1 MSVRTHEPWDEQ
13 YLANQ
18 VASQKRFAWDLE
30 RDFDW
35 KGGVDVTKPCLPLD
49 HDAVAFPGV
58 SLEQRLALSQFFG
71 LLVNSAI
78 AEMEAVILR
87 LKEVAWASPL
97 RNFPVNPEMEE
108 LGELF
113 FIEEIKHARAFFR
126 YNDRFCSQMGID
138 REAMDTI
145 LPKAWGS
152 RFLKSV
158 IENAKAGGTA
168 FWWVV
173 ATVEE
178 VSVEIYKELEK
189 YRAAADPLYFMIHKK
204 HLEEEARHRNYAFL
218 MLEVCDRARSP
229 FGRRVRSRMD
239 LCLAQ
244 ACSTSWGLSQ
254 LQKATRVK
262 RLREEHPYF
271 EVLAS
276 CLPLLQQLSWRDLFR
291 RLFITAPYFS
301 VMLNTN
307 FRGQTMRA
315 AADRRVFS
323 LPFPRRAPLAAVT

>member
-1 MSVRTHEPWDEQ
+1 MRTHEPWDEG
-13 YLANQ
+13 YLAAQ

-35 KGGVDVTKPCLPLD
+35 NTGIDLGKPCLPLD
-49 HDAVAFPGV
+49 DDAITFPGA
-58 SLEQRLALSQFFG
+58 SAEQRLALSQFFG
-71 LLVNSAI
+71 LLVNGAI

-87 LKEVAWASPL
+87 LKEAAWASPL
-97 RNFPVNPEMEE
+97 RRFPVNPEMEE

-113 FIEEIKHARAFFR
+113 FEEEIKHARAFFR
-126 YNDRFCSQMGID
+126 YNDRFCDQMGID
-138 REAMDTI
+138 REAMDTL

-158 IENAKAGGTA
+158 VENAKSGGTA

-189 YRAAADPLYFMIHKK
+189 CREAADPLYFTIHKK

-218 MLEVCDRARSP
+218 MLEVCERAQSSFARRIRART
-229 FGRRVRSRMD
+229 D
-239 LCLAQ
+239 LVLAQ
-244 ACSTSWGLSQ
+244 ACSTTWGLAQ

-262 RLREEHPYF
+262 RLEGEHPF
-271 EVLAS
+271 FDVLS
-276 CLPLLQQLSWRDLFR
+276 TCLPLLERLSWREIFG
-291 RLFITAPYFS
+291 RLFISAPYFS

-307 FRGQTMRA
+307 FHGQTMRA
-315 AADRRVFS
+315 ATDRRVLK
-323 LPFPRRAPLAAVT
+323 LPFPKRDSKRARA